1 MSPVQPAHTLQTPL
15 RALPTS
21 GAPGTPH
28 SALLHQT
35 PQAHRSDEPGAPG
48 AARSGPAA
56 HYVRPGLLDRAFGKF
71 VGRLA
76 RRGVSLMGTAE
87 LSVLGRS
94 SGEWRSIPVNPLGF
108 EGGDYLVSARGHSQ
122 WVRNMRAAGGGRL
135 TLGRKVRHFTAV
147 ELTDAEK
154 PAVLRAY
161 LERWGWEVGRFFDGV
176 TASSTDEELLAA
188 APRHPV
194 FRITT
199 ER

>member
-1 MSPVQPAHTLQTPL
+1 MSPVRTP
-15 RALPTS
+15 
-21 GAPGTPH
+21 
-28 SALLHQT
+28 QT
-35 PQAHRSDEPGAPG
+35 PQSPVP
-48 AARSGPAA
+48 PAA
-56 HYVRPGLLDRAFGKF
+56 QSGATAHYLRPGRLDRVFGAL

-87 LSVLGRS
+87 LSVIGRS
-94 SGEWRSIPVNPLGF
+94 SGEWRSIPVNPLAF
-108 EGGDYLVSARGHSQ
+108 EGADYLVSARGHSQ

-154 PAVLRAY
+154 PAVLRTY

-176 TASSTDEELLAA
+176 TATATDEELLAA

-194 FRITT
+194 FRITG